1 MRKNTMQAELLRPL
15 DAAAA
20 LNISRSK
27 LYEEIHHGRI
37 PVVKVGNLMRVPR
50 AWIERQV
57 DAALKAVE
65 GEGQQ

>member
-1 MRKNTMQAELLRPL
+1 MQKEQAKGELLRPL

-27 LYEEIHHGRI
+27 LYDEIARGRI

-50 AWIERQV
+50 AWIEKQV
-57 DAALKAVE
+57 EAALKNVE
-65 GEGQQ
+65 SGGER